1 MKKTSTKNAFTLV
14 ESLVAIS
21 ILLIA
26 TVGPLSIVA
35 SSIATANLAK
45 DQVVA
50 YYLAQ
55 EAIEMV
61 RNIRETNAI
70 VSPGEWLKGLYPT
83 INNPDP
89 ACQNGCA
96 IDAINSTLKT
106 CATINDNNCRLYKVE
121 DGSNGQIIQVY
132 THDPLAAGAV
142 PTTFYRRIVIT
153 PVSITP
159 TGTDDDEAEVKVE
172 VKWKTG
178 SLEGLGQIDRTFT
191 IKERMYDW

>member
-70 VSPGEWLKGLYPT
+70 VSPGNWLNNLYPT
-83 INNPDP
+83 
-89 ACQNGCA
+89 CQNGCA
-96 IDAINSTLKT
+96 INAIDNPIPVPTA
-106 CATINDNNCRLYKVE
+106 CATIDSDNCKLYKVE

>member
-1 MKKTSTKNAFTLV
+1 MKKISTKKAFTLI
-14 ESLVAIS
+14 ESLVAIT

-35 SSIATANLAK
+35 NSIATANLAK

-70 VSPGEWLKGLYPT
+70 VSPADWLNNLYPE
-83 INNPDP
+83 
-89 ACQNGCA
+89 CQSGCA
-96 IDAINSTLKT
+96 INAIDNPTPVPNA
-106 CATINDNNCRLYKVE
+106 CANIDSDNCKLYKVE
-121 DGSNGQIIQVY
+121 NNSNNQIIQVY
-132 THDPLAAGAV
+132 THDSLAAGAM
-142 PTTFYRRIVIT
+142 PTTFHRRIVVT

-159 TGTDDDEAEVKVE
+159 TGTDDDEAEIQVE

-178 SLEGLGQIDRTFT
+178 SLQGLGQIDRTFT